1 MKNIIL
7 AILMLISFGCNT
19 NGVSLARDA
28 KSVDVNIYENS
39 MDGSASAGALDG
51 DHSPMTVSSSIPDTY
66 DSYMEAYFRGLT
78 VNMGENVR
86 NECGYV
92 ALGQILSYYDSYL
105 DDDII
110 PEVYDVPSTGT
121 GTNMVER
128 NNSPGI
134 LNEVL
139 NYNGVS
145 AGNMTTAEFIAAIN
159 NRANVSLMAKLLST
173 GCALGC

>member
-1 MKNIIL
+1 MIKILLAIIL
-7 AILMLISFGCNT
+7 AISFGCNT
-19 NGVSLARDA
+19 NGVNLLREA

-39 MDGSASAGALDG
+39 MDGSVSAGALDG

-78 VNMGENVR
+78 VNMGKNVR
-86 NECGYV
+86 DECGYV

-139 NYNGVS
+139 NYNGKDAYS
-145 AGNMTTAEFIAAIN
+145 MSTDEFIAAIN
-159 NRANVSLMAKLLST
+159 NRANVSLMAKLLSI